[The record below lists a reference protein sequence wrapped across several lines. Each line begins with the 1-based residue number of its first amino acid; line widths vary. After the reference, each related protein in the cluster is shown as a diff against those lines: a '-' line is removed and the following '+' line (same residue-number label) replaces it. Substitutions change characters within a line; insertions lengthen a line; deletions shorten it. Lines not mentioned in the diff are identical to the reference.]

1 MRPVDRSFLEVAALF
16 GLLGWLYAAA
26 CAAFRPGLLSKPIA
40 AVPLNM
46 HRDTFG
52 AFSFAVSLV
61 ATFVLQV
68 HSGSVYR
75 RLAARPGVLDAAL
88 RTVVVFGLLA
98 WVYVAVNSLTHPAT
112 VGHRL
117 THFAPWP
124 TEGTV
129 AVVCFAASAAS
140 LFALRLRARLAAPG
154 EPHRGGDRE

>member
-1 MRPVDRSFLEVAALF
+1 MRPVARSFLEVAALF

-40 AVPLNM
+40 GVPLHM

-52 AFSFAVSLV
+52 VCSFAVSLV
-61 ATFVLQV
+61 ATFALQV
-68 HSGSVYR
+68 HSGSVFR
-75 RLAARPGVLDAAL
+75 RLEARPGVRDAAL

-98 WVYVAVNSLTHPAT
+98 WAYVAVNSLTHPAT
-112 VGHRL
+112 TGRRL

-124 TEGTV
+124 TEGAV

-140 LFALRLRARLAAPG
+140 LFALRLRARPAALG
-154 EPHRGGDRE
+154 ETHRGGDQE